1 MLFHKE
7 LSKFEE
13 LQIFCKSLSQ
23 KIKSEKGHSR
33 GPYVRWEE
41 GEMPGGNFYVSSSQ
55 SFQSRR
61 EHGEASGGHRHVD
74 TSSQYKIY
82 LIGSLRLKYN

>member
-23 KIKSEKGHSR
+23 KIKSEKGHSQR
-33 GPYVRWEE
+33 PYVRWEE
-41 GEMPGGNFYVSSSQ
+41 GGNVGREYFTLVAVSLFRAEGSMEKHQ
-55 SFQSRR
+55 AAI
-61 EHGEASGGHRHVD
+61 GM
-74 TSSQYKIY
+74 
-82 LIGSLRLKYN
+82 LILPHSIKFIL